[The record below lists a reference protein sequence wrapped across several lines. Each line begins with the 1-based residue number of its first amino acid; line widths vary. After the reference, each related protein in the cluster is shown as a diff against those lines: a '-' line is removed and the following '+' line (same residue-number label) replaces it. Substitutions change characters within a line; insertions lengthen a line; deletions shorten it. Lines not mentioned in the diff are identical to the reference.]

1 MRNTTNSGIPTRSNS
16 QVARYD
22 PRAGLLNFFLNKS
35 YQYLTLFKK
44 GVYLLEITITQ
55 KMQTLNTLLLTIGA
69 EGRDT
74 TWTEMV

>member
-1 MRNTTNSGIPTRSNS
+1 MSTLRQKISN
-16 QVARYD
+16 
-22 PRAGLLNFFLNKS
+22 
-35 YQYLTLFKK
+35 LTLFKK

>member
-1 MRNTTNSGIPTRSNS
+1 MFGVRHPADV
-16 QVARYD
+16 Q
-22 PRAGLLNFFLNKS
+22 NKS